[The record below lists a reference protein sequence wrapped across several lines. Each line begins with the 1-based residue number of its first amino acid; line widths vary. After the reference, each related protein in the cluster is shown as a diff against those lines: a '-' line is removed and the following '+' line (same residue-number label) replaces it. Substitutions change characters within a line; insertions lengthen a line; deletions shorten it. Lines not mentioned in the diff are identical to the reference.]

1 LTVAKITRTRVH
13 ARFVIVLLTGV
24 WSMRRALF
32 AFCTGRVGVDGG
44 ADDERGDEEVTETTE
59 ACGTGTLPLRRAG
72 SFDRTALG
80 PEDEN

>member
-1 LTVAKITRTRVH
+1 
-13 ARFVIVLLTGV
+13 
-24 WSMRRALF
+24 M
-32 AFCTGRVGVDGG
+32 DGS
-44 ADDERGDEEVTETTE
+44 ADDERGEEEVAETTE

>member
-1 LTVAKITRTRVH
+1 
-13 ARFVIVLLTGV
+13 
-24 WSMRRALF
+24 M
-32 AFCTGRVGVDGG
+32 DGS

>member
-1 LTVAKITRTRVH
+1 VAKTTRRRVH

-32 AFCTGRVGVDGG
+32 ALCAGRVGVDGG
-44 ADDERGDEEVTETTE
+44 ADDERGDEEVAETTE

-80 PEDEN
+80 PDDEN